1 MKKKPIHAVIGE
13 VLVAAGR
20 ALTSREIYE
29 AIVRDELYSFQ
40 SKDPLNIVRNQL
52 RRHSVNVEGK
62 ATSQTKHFRLTEDGR
77 FELLQAGSP
86 EQP

>member
-1 MKKKPIHAVIGE
+1 
-13 VLVAAGR
+13 
-20 ALTSREIYE
+20 LTSREIYE

-62 ATSQTKHFRLTEDGR
+62 ATSQTKYFRLTDAGR
-77 FELLQAGSP
+77 FELLQTGSQ